1 MFKISAMDHIVLNVP
16 DVERSMAFYM
26 RVLGLEPERWEEFRQ
41 GKVPFPSVRVSP
53 DTVIDL
59 FPMKSGQTL
68 TQAEGLPNLNH
79 FTMVVD
85 PADFESFQTHLAEH
99 GVKIDEGPGR
109 RWGARGYG
117 LSVYFADP
125 DGNRIEVRCYP
136 PGM

>member
-16 DVERSMAFYM
+16 DIERSIAFYTE
-26 RVLGLEPERWEEFRQ
+26 VLGLEPERLDEFRQ

-59 FPMKSGQTL
+59 FPMKSGETL
-68 TQAEGLPNLNH
+68 DRAGGLPNLNH
-79 FTMVVD
+79 FTLVVD
-85 PADFESFQTHLAEH
+85 VADFEAFQKHLTEH
-99 GVKIDEGPGR
+99 GVKIEEGPGR

-117 LSVYFADP
+117 MSVYFSDP